1 MGIWDRWV
9 VIRNNVNFIDIS
21 KTNFCK
27 LSSTNININFAIIA
41 LSKHILI
48 WLKWNNWTQLQ
59 QDIFNWQGTKIRQFR
74 GLCCREWFPE
84 MNWHFIFCL
93 KSVRVWQVWWTWFK
107 SLINISSVSR
117 KNVMQIHMPFMA
129 DLDYMKMLSS
139 PQSRLT

>member
-48 WLKWNNWTQLQ
+48 
-59 QDIFNWQGTKIRQFR
+59 
-74 GLCCREWFPE
+74 
-84 MNWHFIFCL
+84 
-93 KSVRVWQVWWTWFK
+93 
-107 SLINISSVSR
+107 
-117 KNVMQIHMPFMA
+117 
-129 DLDYMKMLSS
+129 
-139 PQSRLT
+139 